1 MYIPLHVRFA
11 GGEGA
16 LGLAV
21 YGDLQEAVHLLRRAE
36 NDLENSYLSVKLPQ
50 LQM

>member
-1 MYIPLHVRFA
+1 MYIPLHVRLA
-11 GGEGA
+11 GGESA

-21 YGDLQEAVHLLRRAE
+21 YGDLQEAVHLFRRGD
-36 NDLENSYLSVKLPQ
+36 NYVENSYLSVKLPQ